1 MYLETSTDSDNTGE
15 DFFIHFADSED
26 FREEEYLE
34 GKEAQG
40 IFNSF
45 YLRKKS
51 TADRFSYLK
60 IIGGSKEKIIPLDY
74 KFLKDIFE
82 ISLNFLPVENNE
94 NLYQTC
100 LTEDQ
105 FNLIKNSNIKKM
117 FLRAN
122 ILNMDGTPAR
132 HVLLQCL
139 ASGVFGSTIVGMQHD
154 PTPEPSGAD
163 YTVILNITAQLENYF
178 KKIMKLTIVNIPII
192 YQTSLFE
199 KLKLNDAG
207 YITKAITDL
216 TNYYTKTDV
225 DNLINAIH
233 TLDIQIVT
241 ELPTENI
248 SHTTIYLKGTETS
261 GTNDYE
267 EWIYTVNN
275 SWELIGST
283 AVDLTGYLKT
293 KDADKGYLQKKT
305 GSEMAALAD
314 INTADI
320 NNNGMIVLC
329 TQPYTGTNYH
339 YQQGHIYILTIY
351 AEQGAIES
359 IGWRDITSTY
369 YQLPTASA
377 ETLGGVKVGKTEGSG
392 IKIDKNGEI
401 SVDPAVYLSI
411 KDIHPILERKIE
423 YIGDGVNTS
432 FTFTAEPYCITDFY
446 VCDKKT
452 GEEVYPNIK
461 KDNYDKTMII
471 TFTKPPKAS
480 EYVLHY
486 SIGICLDNSGPR

>member
-1 MYLETSTDSDNTGE
+1 MEILIRKNT
-15 DFFIHFADSED
+15 
-26 FREEEYLE
+26 
-34 GKEAQG
+34 
-40 IFNSF
+40 
-45 YLRKKS
+45 
-51 TADRFSYLK
+51 TAPSSLK
-60 IIGGSKEKIIPLDY
+60 ILINQESVVPLDY
-74 KFLKDIFE
+74 KYLKDTLE
-82 ISLNFLPVENNE
+82 IPFTLEMKEGQLIGRITEEN
-94 NLYQTC
+94 
-100 LTEDQ
+100 
-105 FNLIKNSNIKKM
+105 
-117 FLRAN
+117 
-122 ILNMDGTPAR
+122 
-132 HVLLQCL
+132 
-139 ASGVFGSTIVGMQHD
+139 
-154 PTPEPSGAD
+154 
-163 YTVILNITAQLENYF
+163 F
-178 KKIMKLTIVNIPII
+178 KKIQDSKNVKLIGETGTDIVSFSYMRECLLRQNHLEKTFYTLMANDDLAIAVFRLNILQYQEIFPI
-192 YQTSLFE
+192 YQLI
-199 KLKLNDAG
+199 LNVDKELSAYTNDTG
-207 YITKAITDL
+207 YITNAVENLI
-216 TNYYTKTDV
+216 NYYSKTDV

-329 TQPYTGTNYH
+329 TEESVGTNYH

-369 YQLPTASA
+369 YKLPTASA

-392 IKIDKNGEI
+392 IKIDENGEI

-411 KDIHPILERKIE
+411 KDIRPILERKIE

-432 FTFTAEPYCITDFY
+432 FTFTAEPYCIIDFY

-486 SIGICLDNSGPR
+486 SIGICLDNSGSR

>member
-1 MYLETSTDSDNTGE
+1 MITRGFQINLEV
-15 DFFIHFADSED
+15 
-26 FREEEYLE
+26 
-34 GKEAQG
+34 GKEKFSQ
-40 IFNSF
+40 IKM
-45 YLRKKS
+45 RMKKQ
-51 TADRFSYLK
+51 K
-60 IIGGSKEKIIPLDY
+60 IVPLDY
-74 KFLKDIFE
+74 KFLEDTLEICIKDKVGFLEHPFITLTAEQYNKINRNTKIIIDYSSYTAVLSCWAENPAIILFA
-82 ISLNFLPVENNE
+82 SLLDGGTLVGIPI
-94 NLYQTC
+94 QKG
-100 LTEDQ
+100 LTENYT
-105 FNLIKNSNIKKM
+105 FNFINYETELSPNLS
-117 FLRAN
+117 
-122 ILNMDGTPAR
+122 
-132 HVLLQCL
+132 
-139 ASGVFGSTIVGMQHD
+139 
-154 PTPEPSGAD
+154 D
-163 YTVILNITAQLENYF
+163 YN
-178 KKIMKLTIVNIPII
+178 
-192 YQTSLFE
+192 
-199 KLKLNDAG
+199 NDAE
-207 YITKAITDL
+207 YITNTVTDL
-216 TNYYTKTDV
+216 INYYTKNDV

-283 AVDLTGYLKT
+283 AIDLTGYLKT
-293 KDADKGYLQKKT
+293 EDANKGYLQKKT

-329 TQPYTGTNYH
+329 TEQGATN

-377 ETLGGVKVGKTEGSG
+377 ETLGGVKVGKTESSG
-392 IKIDKNGEI
+392 IKIDENGEI
-401 SVDPAVYLSI
+401 SVDPAVYTSI
-411 KDIHPILERKIE
+411 KDIRPILERKTE

-446 VCDKKT
+446 VCDNET

-461 KDNYDKTMII
+461 KNNYDKTITI

-486 SIGICLDNSGPR
+486 SVGIYIVNSGLR

>member
-1 MYLETSTDSDNTGE
+1 MEILIRKNT
-15 DFFIHFADSED
+15 
-26 FREEEYLE
+26 
-34 GKEAQG
+34 
-40 IFNSF
+40 
-45 YLRKKS
+45 
-51 TADRFSYLK
+51 TAPSSLK
-60 IIGGSKEKIIPLDY
+60 ILINQESVVPLDY
-74 KFLKDIFE
+74 KYLKDTLE
-82 ISLNFLPVENNE
+82 IPFTLEMKEGQLIGRITEEN
-94 NLYQTC
+94 
-100 LTEDQ
+100 
-105 FNLIKNSNIKKM
+105 
-117 FLRAN
+117 
-122 ILNMDGTPAR
+122 
-132 HVLLQCL
+132 
-139 ASGVFGSTIVGMQHD
+139 
-154 PTPEPSGAD
+154 
-163 YTVILNITAQLENYF
+163 F
-178 KKIMKLTIVNIPII
+178 KKIQDSKNVKLIGETGTDIVSFSYMRECLLRQNHLEKTFYTLMANDDLAIAVFRLNILQYQEIFPI
-192 YQTSLFE
+192 YQLI
-199 KLKLNDAG
+199 LNVDKELSAYTNDTG
-207 YITKAITDL
+207 YITNAVENLI
-216 TNYYTKTDV
+216 NYYSKTDV

-329 TQPYTGTNYH
+329 TEESVGTNYH

-369 YQLPTASA
+369 YKLPTASA

-392 IKIDKNGEI
+392 IKIDENGEI
-401 SVDPAVYLSI
+401 SVDPAVYTSI
-411 KDIHPILERKIE
+411 KDIRPILERKIE

-432 FTFTAEPYCITDFY
+432 FTFTAEPYCIIDFY

-486 SIGICLDNSGPR
+486 SIGICLDNSGSR

>member
-1 MYLETSTDSDNTGE
+1 MEILIRKNT
-15 DFFIHFADSED
+15 
-26 FREEEYLE
+26 
-34 GKEAQG
+34 
-40 IFNSF
+40 
-45 YLRKKS
+45 
-51 TADRFSYLK
+51 TAPSSLK
-60 IIGGSKEKIIPLDY
+60 ILINQESVVPLDY
-74 KFLKDIFE
+74 KYLKDTLE
-82 ISLNFLPVENNE
+82 IPFTLEMKEGQLIGRITEEN
-94 NLYQTC
+94 
-100 LTEDQ
+100 
-105 FNLIKNSNIKKM
+105 
-117 FLRAN
+117 
-122 ILNMDGTPAR
+122 
-132 HVLLQCL
+132 
-139 ASGVFGSTIVGMQHD
+139 
-154 PTPEPSGAD
+154 
-163 YTVILNITAQLENYF
+163 F
-178 KKIMKLTIVNIPII
+178 KKIQDSKNVKLIGETGTDIVSFSYMRERLLRQNHLEKTFYTLIMAGDDLAIAVFTLNILQYQEIFPI
-192 YQTSLFE
+192 YQLI
-199 KLKLNDAG
+199 LNVDKELSAYTNDTG
-207 YITKAITDL
+207 YITNAVENLI
-216 TNYYTKTDV
+216 NYYSKTDV

-329 TQPYTGTNYH
+329 TEPYTGTNYH
-339 YQQGHIYILTIY
+339 YQKGHIYILTIY
-351 AEQGAIES
+351 AEQGAIET
-359 IGWRDITSTY
+359 IGWGDITSTY
-369 YQLPTASA
+369 YELPTASA

-392 IKIDKNGEI
+392 IKIDENGEI
-401 SVDPAVYLSI
+401 SVDPAVYTSI
-411 KDIHPILERKIE
+411 KDIRPILERKTE

-446 VCDKKT
+446 VCDNET

-461 KDNYDKTMII
+461 KNNYDKTITI

-486 SIGICLDNSGPR
+486 SVGIYIANSGSR

>member
-1 MYLETSTDSDNTGE
+1 MITRGFQINLEVG
-15 DFFIHFADSED
+15 
-26 FREEEYLE
+26 
-34 GKEAQG
+34 
-40 IFNSF
+40 
-45 YLRKKS
+45 
-51 TADRFSYLK
+51 
-60 IIGGSKEKIIPLDY
+60 KEKISQIKMRMKKQKIVPLDY
-74 KFLKDIFE
+74 KFLEDTLEIRIKDKVNFFE
-82 ISLNFLPVENNE
+82 HPFITLTAEQYNKINRNTKIIIDYSSYTAVLSCWAENPAIILFASLLDGGTLVGIPI
-94 NLYQTC
+94 QKG
-100 LTEDQ
+100 LTENYT
-105 FNLIKNSNIKKM
+105 FNFINYETELSPNLS
-117 FLRAN
+117 
-122 ILNMDGTPAR
+122 
-132 HVLLQCL
+132 
-139 ASGVFGSTIVGMQHD
+139 
-154 PTPEPSGAD
+154 D
-163 YTVILNITAQLENYF
+163 YN
-178 KKIMKLTIVNIPII
+178 
-192 YQTSLFE
+192 
-199 KLKLNDAG
+199 NDAE
-207 YITKAITDL
+207 YITNTVTDL
-216 TNYYTKTDV
+216 INYYTKNDV

-283 AVDLTGYLKT
+283 AIDLTGYLKT

-329 TQPYTGTNYH
+329 TEESVGTN

-351 AEQGAIES
+351 AEQGVIES
-359 IGWRDITSTY
+359 IGWGDITSTY
-369 YQLPTASA
+369 YELPTASA

-392 IKIDKNGEI
+392 IKIDENGEI
-401 SVDPAVYLSI
+401 SVDPAVYTSI
-411 KDIHPILERKIE
+411 KDIRPILERKTE

-446 VCDKKT
+446 VCDNET

-461 KDNYDKTMII
+461 KNNYDKTITI

-486 SIGICLDNSGPR
+486 SVGIYIANSGSR

>member
-1 MYLETSTDSDNTGE
+1 MYLETSIDSDNTGE

-132 HVLLQCL
+132 QALLQCL
-139 ASGVFGSTIVGMQHD
+139 ASGVFGSTIVAMQHD

-163 YTVILNITAQLENYF
+163 YPVILNITAQLENYF

-283 AVDLTGYLKT
+283 AIDLTGYLKT
-293 KDADKGYLQKKT
+293 EDADKKYIKKMS
-305 GSEMAALAD
+305 GSEMDAICALPFAEREKYID
-314 INTADI
+314 
-320 NNNGMIVLC
+320 MLVVC
-329 TQPYTGTNYH
+329 GTFGSSTYKV
-339 YQQGHIYILTIY
+339 GHIYQGIDI
-351 AEQGAIES
+351 EQEQFF
-359 IGWRDITSTY
+359 WNDITEKYT
-369 YQLPTASA
+369 LPTASA

-392 IKIDKNGEI
+392 IKIDENGEI
-401 SVDPAVYLSI
+401 SVDPTVYLSMKNVI
-411 KDIHPILERKIE
+411 AMFSWREAA
-423 YIGDGVNTS
+423 IGDGINTS
-432 FTFTAEPYCITDFY
+432 FTFTTESGSIADFY
-446 VCDKKT
+446 ICDSKT
-452 GEEVYPNIK
+452 GEEVYPNVK
-461 KDNYDKTMII
+461 KSNYNETITI
-471 TFTKPPKAS
+471 TFTKPPKEN
-480 EYVLHY
+480 EYTLY
-486 SIGICLDNSGPR
+486 YYIGIGQVR

>member
-1 MYLETSTDSDNTGE
+1 MITRGFQINLEV
-15 DFFIHFADSED
+15 
-26 FREEEYLE
+26 
-34 GKEAQG
+34 GKEKFSQ
-40 IFNSF
+40 IKM
-45 YLRKKS
+45 RMKKQ
-51 TADRFSYLK
+51 K
-60 IIGGSKEKIIPLDY
+60 IVPLDY
-74 KFLKDIFE
+74 KFLEDTLEICIKDKVGFLEHPFITLTAEQYNKINRNTKIIIDYSNYTAVLSCWAESPSIILFA
-82 ISLNFLPVENNE
+82 SLLDGSTLVGIPI
-94 NLYQTC
+94 QKG
-100 LTEDQ
+100 LTENYT
-105 FNLIKNSNIKKM
+105 FNFINYKTELSPNLS
-117 FLRAN
+117 
-122 ILNMDGTPAR
+122 
-132 HVLLQCL
+132 
-139 ASGVFGSTIVGMQHD
+139 
-154 PTPEPSGAD
+154 D
-163 YTVILNITAQLENYF
+163 YH
-178 KKIMKLTIVNIPII
+178 
-192 YQTSLFE
+192 
-199 KLKLNDAG
+199 NDAE
-207 YITKAITDL
+207 YITNTVTDL
-216 TNYYTKTDV
+216 INYYTKNDV

-293 KDADKGYLQKKT
+293 EDANKGYLQKKT

-314 INTADI
+314 CDTADI

-329 TQPYTGTNYH
+329 TEQGATK

-351 AEQGAIES
+351 AEHGAIET
-359 IGWRDITSTY
+359 IGWGDITSTY
-369 YQLPTASA
+369 YELPTASA

-392 IKIDKNGEI
+392 IKIDENGEI
-401 SVDPAVYLSI
+401 SVDPAVYTSI
-411 KDIHPILERKIE
+411 KDIRPILERKIE

-486 SIGICLDNSGPR
+486 SIGICLDNSGSR

>member
-1 MYLETSTDSDNTGE
+1 MITRGFQINLEV
-15 DFFIHFADSED
+15 
-26 FREEEYLE
+26 
-34 GKEAQG
+34 GKEKFSQ
-40 IFNSF
+40 IKM
-45 YLRKKS
+45 RMKKQ
-51 TADRFSYLK
+51 K
-60 IIGGSKEKIIPLDY
+60 IVPLDY
-74 KFLKDIFE
+74 KFLEDTLEICIKDKVGFLEHPFITLTAEQYNKINRNTKIIIDYSSYTAVLSCWAENPAIILFA
-82 ISLNFLPVENNE
+82 SLLDGGTLVGIPI
-94 NLYQTC
+94 QKG
-100 LTEDQ
+100 LTENYT
-105 FNLIKNSNIKKM
+105 FNFINYETELSPNLS
-117 FLRAN
+117 
-122 ILNMDGTPAR
+122 
-132 HVLLQCL
+132 
-139 ASGVFGSTIVGMQHD
+139 
-154 PTPEPSGAD
+154 D
-163 YTVILNITAQLENYF
+163 YN
-178 KKIMKLTIVNIPII
+178 
-192 YQTSLFE
+192 
-199 KLKLNDAG
+199 NDAE
-207 YITKAITDL
+207 YITNTVTDL
-216 TNYYTKTDV
+216 INYYTKNDV

-283 AVDLTGYLKT
+283 AIDLTGYLKT
-293 KDADKGYLQKKT
+293 EDANKGYLQKKT

-314 INTADI
+314 FDTADI

-329 TQPYTGTNYH
+329 TEQGATN

-377 ETLGGVKVGKTEGSG
+377 ETLGGVKVGKTESSG
-392 IKIDKNGEI
+392 IKIDENGEI
-401 SVDPAVYLSI
+401 SVDPAVYTSI
-411 KDIHPILERKIE
+411 KDIRPILERKTE

-446 VCDKKT
+446 VCDNET

-461 KDNYDKTMII
+461 KNNYDKTITI

-486 SIGICLDNSGPR
+486 SVGIYIVNSGLR